1 MIELEV
7 EQGSIEWHQERAGR
21 VTGTSLKSALG
32 AKYTIKSGWTVGD
45 KKQQETL
52 SYELIAER
60 MTEVQIV
67 ELNTAAVERGRELEP
82 FAIKEAGKLTGENY
96 EECGMLICEEMQ
108 DFGFSP
114 DSVVKNDG
122 VIIGG
127 LETKCPSSKKHVEYL
142 INNKVPNEYHWQVL
156 APFICSEDVIWWDF
170 ASYDD
175 RNYEKPLFIIRV
187 KREEVIKQVEA
198 AKAELKS
205 FLQSVCDKHE
215 ELVF

>member
-1 MIELEV
+1 MIELDL
-7 EQGSIEWHQERAGR
+7 EQGSLEWHQERAGR

-32 AKYTIKSGWTVGD
+32 AKFTIKSGWTIGD
-45 KKQQETL
+45 KNQQETL
-52 SYELIAER
+52 TYELIAER

-82 FAIKEAGKLTGENY
+82 FAIKHAAIETGEDY
-96 EECGMLICEEMQ
+96 QDCGMLICESMQ

-114 DSVVKNDG
+114 DAVVKNDG
-122 VIIGG
+122 VVIGG

-142 INNKVPNEYHWQVL
+142 IKDEIPNEYYWQVL
-156 APFICSEDVIWWDF
+156 APFICSDSIQWWDF

-175 RNYEKPLFIIRV
+175 RNYEKPLFV
-187 KREEVIKQVEA
+187 KRVNRADVLEIIEK
-198 AKAELKS
+198 AKAELKQY
-205 FLQSVCDKHE
+205 LKSVCEKHE